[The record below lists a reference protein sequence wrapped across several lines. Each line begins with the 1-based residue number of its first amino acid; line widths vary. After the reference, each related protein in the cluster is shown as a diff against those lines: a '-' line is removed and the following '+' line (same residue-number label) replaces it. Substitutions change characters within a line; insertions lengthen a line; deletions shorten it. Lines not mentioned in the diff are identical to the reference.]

1 MKKQKAHA
9 NPAFDR
15 DIAAITALLSE
26 MEGIVADQMSAVSAA
41 FEEMDLTKAR
51 LVRKK
56 DITINNKLEEL
67 EHRVMTSI
75 ARHQPVADDLRR
87 IVGAMKMGIE
97 YERMG
102 DYVKHFAKSVGKFVV
117 HHETL
122 DVFPLLSDMEKSSRK
137 MFADFRAARAAG
149 DLAAMEKVWLYD
161 QKIDDACHAA
171 VQEAFSNQM
180 RGDGNAHS
188 LVQAVSVAK
197 NLERL
202 CDKIKNL
209 VEIYYHQETGEA
221 LDLEVDAD

>member
-1 MKKQKAHA
+1 MTRRRSHA

-15 DIAAITALLSE
+15 DIAAVTALLAK
-26 MEGIVADQMSAVSAA
+26 MEGAVAEQIDAVSTA
-41 FEEMDLTKAR
+41 FDEMSLSQSR
-51 LVRKK
+51 QVQKK
-56 DITINNKLEEL
+56 DDSLNRQREELEEL
-67 EHRVMTSI
+67 AVMAL

-87 IVGAMKMGIE
+87 IVGALKMAIE

-122 DVFPLLSDMEKSSRK
+122 EVFPLLSDMTKAARK
-137 MFADFRAARAAG
+137 MFGDYRAARAAG
-149 DLAAMEKVWLYD
+149 DMDKLAEVWLRD

-171 VQEAFSNQM
+171 VQEAFTNQQ

-188 LVQAVSVAK
+188 LVHAVSVAK

-221 LDLEVDAD
+221 LDLETDD

>member
-1 MKKQKAHA
+1 MSPKRTHA

-15 DIAAITALLSE
+15 DIEAVTALLDK
-26 MEGIVADQMSAVSAA
+26 METAVAEQMAAVSTA
-41 FEEMDLTKAR
+41 FAEMDLSKSWQ
-51 LVRKK
+51 VRKK
-56 DITINNKLEEL
+56 DDSLNRQREQLEEL
-67 EHRVMTSI
+67 AVMAL

-87 IVGAMKMGIE
+87 IVGALKMAIE

-122 DVFPLLSDMEKSSRK
+122 EVFPLLSDMTNSARK
-137 MFADFRAARAAG
+137 MFADYRTARTAG
-149 DLAAMEKVWLYD
+149 DIQKLSQVWLYD

-171 VQEAFSNQM
+171 VQEAFTNQH

-188 LVQAVSVAK
+188 LVHAVSVAK

-209 VEIYYHQETGEA
+209 VEIYYHQETGTA
-221 LDLEVDAD
+221 LDLETDD